1 MSLKFSSSLIV
12 HLDMNSYFAS
22 VEQQA
27 NPTLR
32 GRPLGVCAYLH
43 KKGCVIAASIEAKR
57 LGMKVGM
64 SVEEAKMKVPGAV
77 FVQNDPP
84 KYRAV
89 TSRVFGILHEL
100 TDCMEHYSIDEAFL
114 DLTGWYRDAA
124 EAAWVMTRVRRR
136 IRDEVGDWLRCSI
149 GIAPTRFLAKTASD
163 LEKPN
168 GLVVIDYDNLDEI
181 LAGLE
186 LQDVCG
192 IGPRIGRRLKRLGI
206 ETLLDLKHHPVG
218 NLMRALGKNGFY
230 LWSKVNGFEI
240 ERVTP
245 SNATPSP
252 KSVGHSYCVPD
263 RVNKEGKVLATL
275 VKLTERA
282 GRRLRALGLVASSVY
297 VSIGFRRGYRD
308 QDGVQQ
314 NAFWRPGAGEG
325 GTLYTLL
332 DEPASDSFTLVGAA
346 TGLLRELWHGERVN
360 FLAVTLTNLAAP
372 SRQEKLSSGAAV
384 VPDLIRD
391 PEAISRVFAR
401 DDMGGKCWNDERD
414 RQRLVS
420 HAADLVR
427 DRYGDEAIV
436 FGNMLGLGDEAPDRI
451 GFRKTEGVDIV
462 NSSVNQQHLLMSE

>member
-1 MSLKFSSSLIV
+1 MQSIDESQHAVRGTRYGRLIV

-114 DLTGWYRDAA
+114 DMTGWYRDAA
-124 EAAWVMTRVRRR
+124 EVAWVMTRARRR

-163 LEKPN
+163 MEKPN

-181 LAGLE
+181 LASLE

-192 IGPRIGRRLKRLGI
+192 IGPRISRRLKRLGI
-206 ETLLDLKHHPVG
+206 ETLLDLKRYPVG
-218 NLMRALGKNGFY
+218 NLMRAFGKNGFY
-230 LWSKVNGFEI
+230 LWSKVNGSEV
-240 ERVTP
+240 ENVT
-245 SNATPSP
+245 SSDAAPSP

-282 GRRLRALGLVASSVY
+282 GRRLRALGLVAGSVY
-297 VSIGFRRGYRD
+297 VNVGFRNSLVSPLTEVRPS
-308 QDGVQQ
+308 
-314 NAFWRPGAGEG
+314 FWQPGAGEG
-325 GTLYTLL
+325 GTLYALL

-346 TGLLRELWHGERVN
+346 TELLRELWHGERVN
-360 FLAVTLTNLAAP
+360 FLAVTLTNLASP
-372 SRQEKLSSGAAV
+372 SGQ
-384 VPDLIRD
+384 
-391 PEAISRVFAR
+391 AR
-401 DDMGGKCWNDERD
+401 FSLKIKGIKESYTVD
-414 RQRLVS
+414 RQKSVS
-420 HAADLVR
+420 RAADVIR

-436 FGNMLGLGDEAPDRI
+436 LGNMLGLGDEAPDRI
-451 GFRKTEGVDIV
+451 GFRKVEG
-462 NSSVNQQHLLMSE
+462 LEFR